1 VRHALLSPAYFFS
14 VAAVAA
20 LVVIVFVIARSSS
33 TESRKIAG
41 GAYRP
46 LLTTA
51 LTLLGL
57 LLPSSAAALLYVI
70 HLGRVADSGFLLA
83 ALTLY
88 PVILLFAVWALAGS
102 MRYAGADDKLEFTA
116 DVAWAYVGAYAAIYV
131 LLISAV
137 VLTAMFFVF
146 RSDILVSTP
155 TPSVSRTTVT
165 LSRSP
170 IRVGD
175 SRATVLE
182 LWGKPESLSVNP
194 SRLYYSRGDTVI
206 SVLIDAGDTVRE
218 VLVGTGEGG
227 KR

>member
-1 VRHALLSPAYFFS
+1 MRQALFSPSYFLSLIS
-14 VAAVAA
+14 VAI
-20 LVVIVFVIARSSS
+20 LVVVVFVIARR
-33 TESRKIAG
+33 SRAARTIAG

-70 HLGRVADSGFLLA
+70 HLGRVADSGLLVA

-88 PVILLFAVWALAGS
+88 PAILVFAVWALAGS
-102 MRYAGADDKLEFTA
+102 MRYAGTDDKLQFSAE
-116 DVAWAYVGAYAAIYV
+116 VAWAYVGAYAAIYI

-137 VLTAMFFVF
+137 VLTAIFFVF
-146 RSDILVSTP
+146 RSDMLVSTP
-155 TPSVSRTTVT
+155 TLTVSQTTVT
-165 LSRSP
+165 LSRPP

-175 SRATVLE
+175 TRGAVVE

-206 SVLIDAGDTVRE
+206 TILIDAGDTVRGI
-218 VLVGTGEGG
+218 LVGGGG

>member
-1 VRHALLSPAYFFS
+1 VRHALLSPTYFVS
-14 VAAVAA
+14 LLAVAI
-20 LVVIVFVIARSSS
+20 LVVVVFVIARR
-33 TESRKIAG
+33 SRAARTIAG

-83 ALTLY
+83 ALSLY
-88 PVILLFAVWALAGS
+88 PAVLIFAVWALAGS
-102 MRYAGADDKLEFTA
+102 MRYAGTDDKLQFSA
-116 DVAWAYVGAYAAIYV
+116 DVAWAYVGAYAAIYI

-137 VLTAMFFVF
+137 VLTTMFFVF
-146 RSDILVSTP
+146 RSDMLVSRPTP
-155 TPSVSRTTVT
+155 TVSRTTVT

-175 SRATVLE
+175 SRGTVLE
-182 LWGKPESLSVNP
+182 LWGKPESLSVSP

-206 SVLIDAGDTVRE
+206 TILIDGGDTVRG
-218 VLVGTGEGG
+218 VLAGG

>member
-1 VRHALLSPAYFFS
+1 MRHALLSPAYFVS
-14 VAAVAA
+14 LMAVAS
-20 LVVIVFVIARSSS
+20 LVAVVFLIARRSS
-33 TESRKIAG
+33 TEARTIAG

-83 ALTLY
+83 ALSLY
-88 PVILLFAVWALAGS
+88 PAILVFAVWALAGS
-102 MRYAGADDKLEFTA
+102 MRYAGTDDKLEFNA
-116 DVAWAYVGAYAAIYV
+116 EVAWAYVGAYAAIYI

-146 RSDILVSTP
+146 RSDMLVSRPTP
-155 TPSVSRTTVT
+155 TVSQTTVT

-175 SRATVLE
+175 SRATVVD
-182 LWGKPESLSVNP
+182 LWGKPESLSVSP

-206 SVLIDAGDTVRE
+206 TILIDGGNTVRGI
-218 VLVGTGEGG
+218 LARGGGT
-227 KR
+227 R